1 MLVSIWKKFGR
12 RLVTGAAGEESCTLL
27 ALKIFSYIGA
37 LSVLG
42 LFVVVKCSSIVAER
56 HFAPDPK
63 TSSQVTYANFMRIN
77 LNDSHLEV
85 KGIFGGEGRRLDL
98 IDQNG
103 FFWTREKKDGSL
115 AVITV
120 CFNDKDEVI
129 SKIQNGLFNYVV
141 DEVDISQVELGD
153 SYEKIVENV
162 GGRGNLVE
170 QYYKDD
176 KKNILSRY
184 VWVNKDKIGF
194 WIDFVGDKANNS
206 GSLP

>member
-1 MLVSIWKKFGR
+1 M
-12 RLVTGAAGEESCTLL
+12 
-27 ALKIFSYIGA
+27 
-37 LSVLG
+37 
-42 LFVVVKCSSIVAER
+42 
-56 HFAPDPK
+56 
-63 TSSQVTYANFMRIN
+63 
-77 LNDSHLEV
+77 
-85 KGIFGGEGRRLDL
+85 
-98 IDQNG
+98 
-103 FFWTREKKDGSL
+103 

-153 SYEKIVENV
+153 RYEKIVENV

-176 KKNILSRY
+176 EKNILSRY